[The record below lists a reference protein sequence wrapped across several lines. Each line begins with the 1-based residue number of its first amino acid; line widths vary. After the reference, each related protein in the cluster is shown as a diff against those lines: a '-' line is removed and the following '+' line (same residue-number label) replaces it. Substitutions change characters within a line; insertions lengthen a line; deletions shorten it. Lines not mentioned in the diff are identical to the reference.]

1 MSDLLERS
9 DSMFDGLR
17 LKDEFQLNN
26 AVQPL
31 LTDLYQL
38 SMAYGYW
45 KNQKLDDTIATFD
58 LFFRKNPFES
68 EFTIFAGLQECLK
81 YLRDFKFTQSGSFLI
96 HAIFIFKILMHLF
109 SRH

>member
-1 MSDLLERS
+1 MSGKLERS
-9 DSMFDGLR
+9 DSVIDGLR
-17 LKDEFQLNN
+17 LKDEYQLNN

-45 KNQKLDDTIATFD
+45 KNKKLDDIAVFD

-68 EFTIFAGLQECLK
+68 EFTVFTGLSECLK
-81 YLRDFKFTQSGSFLI
+81 FLRDFKFTQSGNLLVF
-96 HAIFIFKILMHLF
+96 FKIY
-109 SRH
+109 

>member
-1 MSDLLERS
+1 MSEGMERS
-9 DSMFDGLR
+9 DSMIDGLR
-17 LKDEFQLNN
+17 LKDEYQLNN

-45 KNQKLDDTIATFD
+45 KNKKLNDIAVFD

-68 EFTIFAGLQECLK
+68 EFTVFAGLSECLK
-81 YLRDFKFTQSGSFLI
+81 FLRDFKFTQSGI
-96 HAIFIFKILMHLF
+96 IF
-109 SRH
+109 